1 MMKTDIYD
9 DLIKTKSIYEKN
21 IDIYSEFTR
30 DNQDLKVKIDKVT
43 GVIFIDNHYVGDS
56 EYINGEYKENFED
69 TQFDGYESL
78 EDMVDSKR
86 RLDQFKE
93 EIINKSICDFGCG
106 KGSFLKLANQYA
118 TSTYGVEIQKNYLD
132 DFNKNQNIDV
142 ENNIKNFEMK
152 FDTIFLF
159 HTLEHLPN
167 QIESLKLFKNFLK
180 PEGKI
185 IIEVPHALDFLL
197 TKLKIDEFKDF
208 TLWSQHLI
216 LHTKESLNNFL
227 TFSGYKNIQVEGFQR
242 YSIANHIGWLKNKK
256 PGGHKSNLVEIE
268 SSKLNEEYKKSLD
281 KLDATDTII
290 AYGHL

>member
-1 MMKTDIYD
+1 MKTDIYD

-106 KGSFLKLANQYA
+106 KIISLEFSTIPLKSTISISTTLGSFFFVFFLPIFFSIKLI
-118 TSTYGVEIQKNYLD
+118 SV
-132 DFNKNQNIDV
+132 NK
-142 ENNIKNFEMK
+142 
-152 FDTIFLF
+152 
-159 HTLEHLPN
+159 
-167 QIESLKLFKNFLK
+167 S
-180 PEGKI
+180 
-185 IIEVPHALDFLL
+185 
-197 TKLKIDEFKDF
+197 
-208 TLWSQHLI
+208 
-216 LHTKESLNNFL
+216 
-227 TFSGYKNIQVEGFQR
+227 R
-242 YSIANHIGWLKNKK
+242 
-256 PGGHKSNLVEIE
+256 
-268 SSKLNEEYKKSLD
+268 
-281 KLDATDTII
+281 
-290 AYGHL
+290 